1 MSTTAPLVGIN
12 IKLSTTGRVPPVFT
26 RAVAVMIGLVLVL
39 IFFIVVF
46 SLIVQESATPPRVY
60 DELVKAAIIR
70 RQKDMSSIGGIN
82 SFYTSMTQTSSPVH
96 LHPNE
101 RYLVNICPLTASVG
115 GYLGPLHDGV
125 FEPSTF
131 IERALNAGIR
141 SFVLPISVY
150 YDDNKIQPNWPLS
163 GTPAIVYRNP
173 QGTILSLNGL
183 KLLTFCQILVEKKSI
198 NIAQAN
204 EPILLFLHAVKDEL
218 PTNEPAYVK
227 FTSLIAEGLKP
238 IDNYRLQTAQG
249 YGSMTGGNAQ
259 DKILTQ
265 VPLTELA
272 NKILVFTNFDITPGN
287 NKAYNNIRPTLA
299 EYTNFVYSPL
309 TSKESLNRLCKSV
322 HIADVK
328 PNFTTEYRI
337 SWLSTL
343 EDHLETIHKPEDV
356 NRAIVT
362 GVQCI
367 PLPFLSAH
375 VPPPIDPN
383 TKQPGPDRS
392 DLMEI
397 YKQWGGF
404 AFRVRQGERVRKED
418 SVESFVNETPKNARY
433 SSPDPVV
440 PMKPATTLNARV
452 DDNAAPGMLI
462 VKG

>member
-1 MSTTAPLVGIN
+1 MSTNVPLVA
-12 IKLSTTGRVPPVFT
+12 LSATGKAPPVFT

-70 RQKDMSSIGGIN
+70 RQKDLNSLGGIN
-82 SFYTSMTQTSSPVH
+82 SLYASMTQTSSRIYLP
-96 LHPNE
+96 PNE
-101 RYLVNICPLTASVG
+101 RYLVNLCPLTASVG
-115 GYLGPLHDGV
+115 GYIGPLHDGV
-125 FEPSTF
+125 FEPSIF

-163 GTPAIVYRNP
+163 GTPAIVYRDA

-183 KLLTFCQILVEKKSI
+183 KLLTFCQLLVQKKSM
-198 NIAQAN
+198 NSAQAN
-204 EPILLFLHAVKDEL
+204 EPILLFLHGVRGEL
-218 PTNEPAYVK
+218 PTREPAYVK
-227 FTSLIAEGLKP
+227 FTSLIAEALKP
-238 IDNYRLQTAQG
+238 IDNYRMGTAQG
-249 YGSMTGGNAQ
+249 LGSVTGGNNQ

-265 VPLTELA
+265 IPLTELA
-272 NKILVFTNFDITPGN
+272 NKILVFTNFDITAGLKN
-287 NKAYNNIRPTLA
+287 AYKNIRPTLA
-299 EYTNFVYSPL
+299 DYTNFVYSPL
-309 TSKESLNRLCKSV
+309 TATESSNRLCKSV

-328 PNFTTEYRI
+328 PNFTDDYRI
-337 SWLSTL
+337 SWISTL
-343 EDHLETIHKPEDV
+343 EDHLGTIHKPEDV

-362 GVQCI
+362 GVQCV

-375 VPPPIDPN
+375 VPIPVDPKTN
-383 TKQPGPDRS
+383 QPGPDTS
-392 DLMEI
+392 DLMKI

-404 AFRVRQGERVRKED
+404 AFRVRQGD
-418 SVESFVNETPKNARY
+418 MSTIESFVDETPKNARY
-433 SSPDPVV
+433 TSPDPVV

-452 DDNAAPGMLI
+452 DKDAAPGMLV